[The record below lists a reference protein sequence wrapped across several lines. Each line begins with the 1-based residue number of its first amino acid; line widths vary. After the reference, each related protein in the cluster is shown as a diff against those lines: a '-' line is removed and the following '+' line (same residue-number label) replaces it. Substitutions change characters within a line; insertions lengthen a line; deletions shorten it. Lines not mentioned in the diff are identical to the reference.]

1 MATTPAARIGAFA
14 DSGAEYDRL
23 MPGRALAVVALLLA
37 FAAGCG
43 GSSGPPAAQIVARSA
58 AKTSALKSFHLL
70 VHVENVPAS
79 TSGVSLTFVD
89 GDLAVP
95 DRLRARI
102 AGTLQGVPLTSQLI
116 VVGDRH
122 FLKNPFTG
130 KWETV
135 SIGMQAVTFL
145 DPAKGVLAVIR
156 HASGLEKDGSE
167 DVGGA
172 ACYRLK
178 GKVRADA
185 VAPLLG
191 NAPSATMLPV
201 ELWIGKSNFL
211 LRRIRL
217 SGPISAGE
225 PAGAVRTVEL
235 SAFGEPVRIAA
246 PPVG

>member
-1 MATTPAARIGAFA
+1 
-14 DSGAEYDRL
+14 

-37 FAAGCG
+37 FAVGCG
-43 GSSGPPAAQIVARSA
+43 GASAPPAAQIVARSA
-58 AKTSALKSFHLL
+58 AKTSALRSFHLL

-79 TSGVSLTFVD
+79 TTGVSLTYVD

-95 DRLRARI
+95 DRLRAKI
-102 AGTLQGVPLTSQLI
+102 AGTLQGVPLTSELI

-135 SIGMQAVTFL
+135 SIGMKAVTFF

-156 HASGLEKDGSE
+156 HASGLERDGSE
-167 DVGGA
+167 DVGGV
-172 ACYRLK
+172 ACYRLQ

-191 NAPSATMLPV
+191 NPGSAAMVPV
-201 ELWIGKSNFL
+201 ELWIGKRDSL

-217 SGPISAGE
+217 SGPLSAGE

-235 SAFGEPVRIAA
+235 SAFDEPVQVAA
-246 PPVG
+246 PAVG

>member
-1 MATTPAARIGAFA
+1 
-14 DSGAEYDRL
+14 

-43 GSSGPPAAQIVARSA
+43 GASGPSPEQIVARSA
-58 AKTSALKSFHLL
+58 AKASALRSFHVL

-79 TSGVSLTFVD
+79 TSGVSLTYVD

-102 AGTLQGVPLTSQLI
+102 AGTLQGVPLTSELI
-116 VVGDRH
+116 VVGDRY

-130 KWETV
+130 KWQTV
-135 SIGMQAVTFL
+135 SIAMRAVTFF

-156 HASGLEKDGSE
+156 HATGLKQDGSE
-167 DVGGA
+167 DVGGVS
-172 ACYRLK
+172 CHRLK

-191 NAPSATMLPV
+191 TKAGANLVPV
-201 ELWIGKSNFL
+201 ELWIGKDDSQ

-217 SGPISAGE
+217 SGPLAPGE
-225 PAGAVRTVEL
+225 PADAVRTVEL
-235 SAFGEPVRIAA
+235 SAFDEPVQVAA
-246 PPVG
+246 PAVG